1 MQHII
6 CRSPNKC
13 LIIEFHKWSY
23 RPDRIAV
30 EVYVNSYSAPGSVRA
45 QMAYYRAFPE
55 TMAQN
60 VQRAQRKLAMPILAL
75 GGDHGVGDLPQAMLK
90 PVALD
95 VRGGVTQGCG
105 HFAPEE
111 CPEGLLAE
119 PVPFLQKNR

>member
-60 VQRAQRKLAMPILAL
+60 VQPSANWRCRFWPLVVIMALAIF
-75 GGDHGVGDLPQAMLK
+75 HKQ
-90 PVALD
+90 
-95 VRGGVTQGCG
+95 C
-105 HFAPEE
+105 
-111 CPEGLLAE
+111 
-119 PVPFLQKNR
+119 